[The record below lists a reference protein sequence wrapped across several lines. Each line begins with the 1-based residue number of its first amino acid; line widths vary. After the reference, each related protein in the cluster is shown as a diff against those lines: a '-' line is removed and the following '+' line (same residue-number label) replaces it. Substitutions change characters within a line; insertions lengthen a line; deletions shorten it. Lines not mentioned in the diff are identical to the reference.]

1 MGAPGVGVAADE
13 EKKKK
18 MNGTVTTA
26 YCPVCMMTKP
36 LTDFGADKRQ
46 PDGRHRWCR
55 SCVSAK
61 RTAQRR
67 KQRADDPIYQ
77 ERLRRRREAAEFK
90 ARLILELGN
99 EEMARK
105 KARLLARGDKRWERY
120 KLDPASYEA
129 MLEAQRH
136 RCAICRK
143 DLTDDVPHIDH
154 NHKCCPGK
162 ETCGECVRGILC
174 RSCNMKLGWYE
185 KHGAAINAYIVGR

>member
-1 MGAPGVGVAADE
+1 MGVAANE
-13 EKKKK
+13 EKKEK

-77 ERLRRRREAAEFK
+77 ERLRRRREAAELK

-129 MLEAQRH
+129 MLEAGRAHLLRTRMAEPGQRVVVT
-136 RCAICRK
+136 AG
-143 DLTDDVPHIDH
+143 VPFHV
-154 NHKCCPGK
+154 PG
-162 ETCGECVRGILC
+162 TT
-174 RSCNMKLGWYE
+174 NMLRVE
-185 KHGAAINAYIVGR
+185 VL